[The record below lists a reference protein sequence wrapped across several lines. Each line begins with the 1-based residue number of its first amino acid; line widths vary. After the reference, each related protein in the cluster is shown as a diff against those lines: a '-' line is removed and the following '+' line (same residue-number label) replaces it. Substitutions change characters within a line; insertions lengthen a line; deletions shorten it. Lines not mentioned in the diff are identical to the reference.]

1 MVINLK
7 QTTRQREEI
16 NKRWRKK
23 RTRKRK
29 RERERIRVCP
39 DSDDLPSSY
48 LLDGDNLRDED
59 ADN

>member
-1 MVINLK
+1 MEK
-7 QTTRQREEI
+7 EE
-16 NKRWRKK
+16 NKKE
-23 RTRKRK
+23 